1 MTKAKDRSPLM
12 GDLEKPFPTVVD
24 SNDDELGRDPA
35 VGLD

>member
-1 MTKAKDRSPLM
+1 M

-24 SNDDELGRDPA
+24 SNGDDWVRDPA